1 MENASKALIIAA
13 GVLIGIILMS
23 IAVYL
28 FVDFGSTAAKIN
40 KQNAEQQIVEFNS
53 RFTAYQG
60 LDMNGNPKEWTIYDV
75 ITVLGYAQENN
86 KYYSDDLGESN
97 LEYINNYRIT
107 VYITSQRVDNW
118 SQADIKDKLK
128 QFEFDTLGKLK
139 KYICTDIRYNENG
152 RVKEIKFRNIN

>member
-40 KQNAEQQIVEFNS
+40 KKNAEQQIVEFNS

-60 LDMNGNPKEWTIYDV
+60 LDITSNPKEWTIYDV

-97 LEYINNYRIT
+97 LEYINKYKIT
-107 VYITSQRVDNW
+107 VFIGAQKVDNW
-118 SQADIKDKLK
+118 SQTEIKNKLK
-128 QFEFDTLGKLK
+128 NFEFDASGKLR
-139 KYICTDIRYNENG
+139 KYICGDIEYNEMG
-152 RVKEIKFRNIN
+152 RVKKIKFEAK